1 MGTAAVNKL
10 SFVMPITL
18 NGVPRKAVMP
28 RSAHRREVIAEA
40 FRLAVVGM
48 TGREPRSIKS
58 ISVSACPRH
67 FQLATGG
74 PDEPGAARMARRFV
88 MLRPAAFP
96 APVYY
101 RVVAPNLAVVRR

>member
-1 MGTAAVNKL
+1 
-10 SFVMPITL
+10 
-18 NGVPRKAVMP
+18 MP
-28 RSAHRREVIAEA
+28 RSTHRREVIAEA

-48 TGREPRSIKS
+48 TGREPRSIKT
-58 ISVSACPRH
+58 ISVSASPRA
-67 FQLATGG
+67 FAVGDG
-74 PDEPGAARMARRFV
+74 RAREPGAARMARRFV